1 MRALIT
7 GASSGIGRSFAYLLA
22 DMGYDLI
29 LVARRKNK
37 MESIKESV
45 NVNVDI
51 YSIDISTTFN
61 CHKLYNK
68 VKNEDIDIIINAAG
82 FGLIGDFKDTNLDRE
97 LDMVD
102 LNIKA
107 VHTLTKLF
115 LKDFVKKD
123 KGYILNVASIAAFEP
138 GPLMATYYA
147 TKAYVHNLTT
157 AINYELKKIK
167 SNVYVGCLN
176 PGPVDT
182 EFNKVAQVKFNLKS
196 QSSDYVAKYALDKM
210 FKKKKIIIP
219 GFRIKMGYLASKIL
233 PLNIVLNYTYKDQ
246 EKKTEKF

>member
-1 MRALIT
+1 MKALIT

-37 MESIKESV
+37 MISIKESV
-45 NVNVDI
+45 SVNVDI
-51 YSIDISTTFN
+51 YDMDISTTFN

-68 VKNEDIDIIINAAG
+68 VKSDDIEIIINAAG

-97 LDMVD
+97 LDMID

-115 LKDFVKKD
+115 LNDFLKKD
-123 KGYILNVASIAAFEP
+123 SGYILNVASIAAFEP

-147 TKAYVHNLTT
+147 TKSYVYNLTT
-157 AINYELKKIK
+157 AINYELKKRK

-182 EFNKVAQVKFNLKS
+182 EFNKVANVKFNLKS
-196 QSSDYVAKYALDKM
+196 YSSDYVCKYALNKM

-219 GFRIKMGYLASKIL
+219 GFRIKMGYIASKIL
-233 PLNIVLNYTYKDQ
+233 PLNIILNYTYKVQ

>member
-1 MRALIT
+1 MKALIT
-7 GASSGIGRSFAYLLA
+7 GASSGIGRSFAYILA

-37 MESIKESV
+37 MEAIKNSVSV
-45 NVNVDI
+45 NTDI

-61 CHKLYNK
+61 CHKLYNA

-97 LDMVD
+97 LDMID

-123 KGYILNVASIAAFEP
+123 RGYILNVASLAAFEP

-147 TKAYVHNLTT
+147 TKAYVYSLTT
-157 AINYELKKIK
+157 AINYELKKIN

-182 EFNKVAQVKFNLKS
+182 EFNKVAKVKFNLKS
-196 QSSDYVAKYALDKM
+196 QTSDYVVKYAINKM

-219 GFRIKMGYLASKIL
+219 GFRIKLGYIASKFLPINLIL
-233 PLNIVLNYTYKDQ
+233 HYTYNAQ

>member
-1 MRALIT
+1 MKALIT

-37 MESIKESV
+37 MEAIKNSVSV
-45 NVNVDI
+45 NTDI

-61 CHKLYNK
+61 CHKLYNA

-97 LDMVD
+97 LDMID

-107 VHTLTKLF
+107 VHTLSKLF

-123 KGYILNVASIAAFEP
+123 RGYILNVASLAAFEP

-147 TKAYVHNLTT
+147 TKAYVYSLTT
-157 AINYELKKIK
+157 AINYELKKIN

-182 EFNKVAQVKFNLKS
+182 EFNKVAKVKFNLKS
-196 QSSDYVAKYALDKM
+196 QTSDYVVKYAINKM

-219 GFRIKMGYLASKIL
+219 GFRIKLGYIASKFLPINLIL
-233 PLNIVLNYTYKDQ
+233 HYTYNAQ